1 MALFNTDL
9 MALIVL
15 IVAILCFIGLNQ
27 VVTYLLRLSSRLTV
41 EQKNKIN
48 FTFKLISF
56 VTIVFLAIEGFPSFG
71 NIDPEIAAVL
81 TSSISFALAFASSEV
96 FANILS
102 GLLLFIIDPFDLGHI
117 VKIKGKKG
125 IIKRITFTKVVI
137 ETFNNIIIEI
147 TNNDIVNSN
156 IINYTIELKDVETF
170 EEFRDKIQSPQDK
183 GKARIDFD
191 LNDELRDYKE
201 EMEEIYDVFL
211 KNKYEQIHSYTFRM
225 RFEYDKFRIKID
237 RISRLCDEFKEFFGF
252 KPRFHIIWF
261 GNRISVKFRILT
273 FKTKSVV
280 QYQPKFAHELYK
292 ISMGE
297 ERIQI

>member
-1 MALFNTDL
+1 MALFSTDL
-9 MALIVL
+9 MALFVL
-15 IVAILCFIGLNQ
+15 LIAIAAFIGLNKLIN
-27 VVTYLLRLSSRLTV
+27 YLLRSTKRLTV
-41 EQKNKIN
+41 EQKNKAN
-48 FTFKLISF
+48 FVFKLISI
-56 VTIVFLAIEGFPSFG
+56 VVIVFLAIEGFPSFG

-81 TSSISFALAFASSEV
+81 TGSISTALAFASSEI

-125 IIKRITFTKVVI
+125 IVKKITFTKVVI
-137 ETFNNIIIEI
+137 ETFNNIMIEI

-156 IINYTIELKDVETF
+156 IINYTIELQDIETF
-170 EEFRDKIQSPQDK
+170 EDFKNKIQSPQDK

-201 EMEEIYDVFL
+201 EMQEIYDVFMK
-211 KNKYEQIHSYTFRM
+211 KNYEQIHSYTFRM

-237 RISRLCDEFKEFFGF
+237 RISKLCDEYKKHFGF
-252 KPRFHIIWF
+252 KPRFHIVWF
-261 GNRISVKFRILT
+261 GNRIGVKFRILT
-273 FKTKSVV
+273 FKTQSVV
-280 QYQPKFAHELYK
+280 QYQPKFAYELYK

-297 ERIQI
+297 EKL